1 MFKNIYLK
9 FSGKMSS
16 GNVTHIKNIKK
27 NLHFNKNSEALTAFQ
42 IPRPNEKF
50 YNLSQANYQSKH
62 KVPTLP

>member
-1 MFKNIYLK
+1 
-9 FSGKMSS
+9 MSS
-16 GNVTHIKNIKK
+16 GNVTYIKNVKK

-62 KVPTLP
+62 KAPTLP